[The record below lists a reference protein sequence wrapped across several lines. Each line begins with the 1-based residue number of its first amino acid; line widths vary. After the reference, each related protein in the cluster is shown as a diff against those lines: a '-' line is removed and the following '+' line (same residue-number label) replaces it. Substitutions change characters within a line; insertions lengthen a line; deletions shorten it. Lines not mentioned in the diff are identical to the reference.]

1 MSVHDLSVE
10 QAVLGAL
17 LFDNA
22 AVEHADRLRA
32 HHFFD
37 SVHGRLFDEIL
48 KRARAGDLADAVT
61 LKDWAAHDAGMVG
74 LGGPDYLLTLIDS
87 AAVMSSY
94 IAPYADQLID
104 LAQRRAVI
112 AAANE
117 AIVAARTGE
126 PSIAPLEA
134 KLHEIDA
141 ADAGADNWRPIG
153 DVVSRAVTAASEDKL
168 QGIPSGITRLDEM
181 TGGLQ
186 GLIFIGGASSMGK
199 SLFGAAIMRNV
210 AKQGYGVGEFHLEM
224 LDEQIGGRTVTALGS
239 NPGSEFGNPHYLS
252 LARNAL
258 SPSQWD
264 RVRFGQQA
272 AQSLPIWIDARPR
285 RTLAQIESAGR
296 RLIRQWRAA
305 GIHPGAFMI
314 DHEGLIA
321 PEPGQRFTSQIER
334 TNARAEGLLALQKSL
349 GVPIVVLCQITK
361 EGKRADGD
369 ERLPTTDD
377 LKYGGALAEAA
388 NIAIL
393 LHRRAYYAERKPKHM
408 RTQDDLD
415 AVASRD
421 CTVIVDKARGGKRG
435 HLTVQMDLPTAA
447 VWEAA

>member
-61 LKDWAAHDAGMVG
+61 LKDWANNDAGMVG
-74 LGGPDYLLTLIDS
+74 LGGHMYLTTLIDS

-153 DVVSRAVTAASEDKL
+153 DVVSDAVAAAEDGEL
-168 QGIPSGITRLDEM
+168 QGVPTGIDRLDEM
-181 TGGLQ
+181 INGLD
-186 GLIFIGGASSMGK
+186 GLIFLGGASSMGK
-199 SLFGAAIMRNV
+199 SVLAAALGRNV

-224 LDEQIGGRTVTALGS
+224 RYRQIGARAATALGS
-239 NPGSEFGNPHYLS
+239 NPDSQFGNPHYLS
-252 LARNAL
+252 LARNVL
-258 SPSQWD
+258 SPAQWD
-264 RVRFGQQA
+264 RVRFGVEA
-272 AQSLPIWIDARPR
+272 ARSLPIWIDARPR
-285 RTLAQIESAGR
+285 RTISQLESSAR
-296 RLIRQWRAA
+296 RLLRQWKAA
-305 GIHPGAFMI
+305 GIPPGAIII
-314 DHEGLIA
+314 DHEGLIQ
-321 PEPGQRFTSQIER
+321 PEPGQRFTNQLER
-334 TNARAEGLLALQKSL
+334 TNARAEGLLAMQKTL
-349 GVPIVVLCQITK
+349 DVPLLVLCQITK

-369 ERLPTTDD
+369 ERLPCIDD

-388 NIAIL
+388 DTAML
-393 LHRRAYYAERKPKHM
+393 VHRRAFYAERKPKHL
-408 RTQDDLD
+408 RTQEDIEALD
-415 AVASRD
+415 RND
-421 CTVIVDKARGGKRG
+421 CLIIADKVRGGKRG
-435 HLTVQMDLPTAA
+435 QVNVQVDVRTAA